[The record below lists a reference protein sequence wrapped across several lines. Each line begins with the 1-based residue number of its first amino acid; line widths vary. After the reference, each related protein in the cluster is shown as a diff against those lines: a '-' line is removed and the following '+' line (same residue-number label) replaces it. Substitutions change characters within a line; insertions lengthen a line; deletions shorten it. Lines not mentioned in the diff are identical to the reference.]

1 MSFGGGRVC
10 KAAAMTIDASLD
22 KRLNK
27 IVRNHDR
34 MRNNGVAHRVGRDG
48 LIRSRARLIRPR
60 FPVKGLFVI
69 ALLLLAFKALLFAQM
84 GAGNYALKVEEL
96 RAGTVVEQAG
106 AVLMQEEPV
115 TVAVGGYLK
124 QYFFQREASGAER
137 TIPQN

>member
-69 ALLLLAFKALLFAQM
+69 ALLLLAQM

-124 QYFFQREASGAER
+124 QYFFQR
-137 TIPQN
+137 

>member
-1 MSFGGGRVC
+1 
-10 KAAAMTIDASLD
+10 MTIDASLD

-48 LIRSRARLIRPR
+48 LIRSRARLIRPL
-60 FPVKGLFVI
+60 FPV
-69 ALLLLAFKALLFAQM
+69 KALLFAQM

-124 QYFFQREASGAER
+124 QYFFQR
-137 TIPQN
+137 